1 MAVVSIVVPVYKVA
15 KYLPYCVNSILRQS
29 FQDYELI
36 LVNDGSPDQCGQIC
50 EDYAE
55 KYDKIIALHREN
67 GGLSAAR
74 NTGIEWTFAHSGSEY
89 ITFIDSDDWVH
100 PRYLELLV
108 QAIQNSGAAVSV
120 GGFQKVDTHSQDSDR
135 RPNIVPTPAVMG
147 AEDFLLQHQ
156 WDFNYA
162 WGKLYRRKYFAEVR
176 YPEGKNFEDTF
187 TTYKILFAGKKV
199 AFIDHP
205 LYYYFYNPEG
215 ISHSRWTPSEL
226 VVMEGIREQIRYY
239 REHGY
244 QRALEK
250 EEELY
255 VNHHAYQITRIR
267 ANREDLKQNASHLRR
282 LRREM
287 MKLVRENPEKYGY
300 RKMPQC
306 YEAAYPGLMEIY
318 HRAGKLI
325 RAIQTKMKGKNEWKR

>member
-1 MAVVSIVVPVYKVA
+1 MPTVSIVVPVYKVE
-15 KYLPYCVNSILRQS
+15 KYLPHCIDSILQQS
-29 FQDYELI
+29 FSDYELI
-36 LVNDGSPDQCGQIC
+36 LVDDGSPDRCGMIC
-50 EDYAE
+50 EAYAQ
-55 KYDKIIALHREN
+55 KDKRIIPLHREN

-74 NTGIEWTFAHSGSEY
+74 NTGIEWTFTHSNSEY
-89 ITFIDSDDWVH
+89 ITFIDSDDWIH
-100 PRYLELLV
+100 PRYLELLI
-108 QAIQNSGAAVSV
+108 QAIKKSGAAVSV
-120 GGFQKVDTHSQDSDR
+120 GGFQKVETHSQVDDGGASAI
-135 RPNIVPTPAVMG
+135 PIPAVMS
-147 AEDFLLQHQ
+147 AEDFFLQHQ
-156 WDFNYA
+156 WNFNYA
-162 WGKLYRRKYFAEVR
+162 WGKLYQRKYFAEVR

-187 TTYKILFAGKKV
+187 TTYKVLFSGKSV
-199 AFIDHP
+199 AFIDYP

-215 ISHSRWTPSEL
+215 ISHSKWTPSEL

-267 ANREDLKQNASHLRR
+267 ANRENLKQNIPYLRK

-287 MKLVRENPEKYGY
+287 MRLVRQAPEKYGY

-306 YEAAYPGLMEIY
+306 YEAAYPGLMRVY
-318 HRAGKLI
+318 HSVGKLFRGI
-325 RAIQTKMKGKNEWKR
+325 LDKMRR